1 MAAPAN
7 IYPKDTMCSVEQLVH
22 LLQGSLIA
30 LYVVVVQAGIVLP
43 TVDKCEDNVIGLA
56 RLSFSKIICLANQPK
71 RSVQLALVKKF
82 PHIIDFDKSEAYGKL
97 RIQIGLARLSFSK
110 IICLANQPKRS
121 VQLAF
126 VKKFPHII
134 DFDKSEAYGK
144 LRIHAVFLRQPGCR
158 SFSDRWWW
166 GNLDSGVLQ
175 AVRLQCYLA
184 ARETRQKNR
193 RQESHLHQFHGL
205 FPALDFDCLPRRNAA
220 PSRFVISG
228 LYSV

>member
-7 IYPKDTMCSVEQLVH
+7 IYPKDTMCSVEPLVH
-22 LLQGSLIA
+22 LLQGSLKA

-43 TVDKCEDNVIGLA
+43 TVDKCEDNGIGLA

-71 RSVQLALVKKF
+71 RSVQLAL
-82 PHIIDFDKSEAYGKL
+82 
-97 RIQIGLARLSFSK
+97 
-110 IICLANQPKRS
+110 
-121 VQLAF
+121 